1 MKINTSVFNLPDIPC
16 ISFDVIIDGF
26 VLISS
31 ICIGIVG
38 FACSTA
44 LNGVYPVDTTGYSG
58 KISKYEIIFFFCNGD
73 RR

>member
-1 MKINTSVFNLPDIPC
+1 MKINTSDFNLPDIPC

-26 VLISS
+26 VFISS

-44 LNGVYPVDTTGYSG
+44 LNGVYPVDTTGYSEE
-58 KISKYEIIFFFCNGD
+58 KNQNMKFCNGD